1 MFNADGEPSGIR
13 TSASQTGFVGEGN
26 GKRTGGQEEEC
37 GSDFEE
43 VTTEQQGQETEAG

>member
-1 MFNADGEPSGIR
+1 MNRQEYEQAHPKQALLVREMESE
-13 TSASQTGFVGEGN
+13 QE
-26 GKRTGGQEEEC
+26 GQEEEC